1 MVYLAGLL
9 LLTVV
14 LAWPAPRLLP
24 RWTALRAVPG
34 PALWLWQG
42 ISLGA
47 VVAGLEL
54 APLAILSFVRV
65 GDGLPAP
72 RDHVILAALAV
83 LISALLV
90 GRLLARG
97 HVVGRRLRK
106 VRREHRELVDLLDEP
121 VHASGLPA
129 QVRVLS
135 HPTATA
141 YCVPGLSR
149 RVVLTSGT
157 IDALPPAELRAVL
170 AHELAHLRQRH
181 DLVLEFFTVLHTAV
195 PRRLRSDRGLETVR
209 LLIELLAD
217 RNAERSVGRVPVAR
231 ALVALAR
238 AEHPS
243 GTLGHDDFA
252 RIRLEQ
258 LTIERR
264 RPALATCAGV
274 LGMAAAAA
282 PLALA
287 ALMILHL

>member
-1 MVYLAGLL
+1 MYLGWLL

-24 RWTALRAVPG
+24 RWTALRGVPG

-42 ISLGA
+42 VSLGA

-54 APLAILSFVRV
+54 APLAVLYVVRV

-72 RDHVILAALAV
+72 RDHIVLAAIAALV
-83 LISALLV
+83 SALLA
-90 GRLLARG
+90 GRLLARA

-121 VHASGLPA
+121 VHAAGLPA

-157 IDALPPAELRAVL
+157 IEALPPAELRAVL
-170 AHELAHLRQRH
+170 AHELAHLRHRH
-181 DLVLEFFTVLHTAV
+181 DLVLEFFTVWHTAV

-217 RNAERSVGRVPVAR
+217 RSAERAVGRVPVAR

-238 AEHPS
+238 AEHPT
-243 GTLGHDDFA
+243 GTLGHEDFA

-258 LTIERR
+258 LTVERR
-264 RPALATCAGV
+264 HPALATCAGL
-274 LGMAAAAA
+274 LGMAAVLA

-287 ALMILHL
+287 ALMLLNI